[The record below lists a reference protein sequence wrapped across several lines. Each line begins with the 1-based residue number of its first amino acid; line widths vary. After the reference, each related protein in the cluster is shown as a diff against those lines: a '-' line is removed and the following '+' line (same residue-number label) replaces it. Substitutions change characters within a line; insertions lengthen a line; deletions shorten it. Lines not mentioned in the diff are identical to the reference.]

1 MSATV
6 RNQVF
11 SAVHTIGGLIPA
23 DMLVRISE
31 GRDVKG
37 SLPADYRAVGS
48 RSVRDDAERH
58 WDYLKS
64 IWKELREKL
73 PVAPEVE
80 APSDPTGLAIKQWL
94 EPLFAELGF
103 GDLAAVGASGIPSD
117 DGGKTFAISHRWG
130 HVPLHLVAWNA
141 ALDKRPGGAGTVPP
155 QSLLQECLNRTDA
168 QLWGVLT
175 NGRRLRLLRD
185 SNALAT
191 ASYVEFDLEA
201 IFDGE
206 LFSEFVLLYRLLHFT
221 RFRIEEDQAP
231 SACWL
236 EKWRIEAIASGT
248 RALENHREGVQKAIT
263 ALGTGFL
270 KHPDNKALRE
280 NLDVDAFHAALLR
293 LAYRLIFLFVT
304 EDRDVLHPPGT
315 DKRTRERY
323 AAYFSSDRL
332 RGQARRRRGTAHT
345 DLYQALG
352 IVLKALGDEKGRPE
366 LGLPG
371 LGGLFDDTAADAPL
385 HGLSLSNVHLLEA
398 IRHLDRVRDVN
409 SARWRQVDYRN
420 MGSEELGSIYE
431 SLLELVPK
439 HSAVDRTFELVN
451 RLGNDRKKTGSYYTP
466 SSLIETLLDSTLD
479 PVIDDAQ
486 KRGELKASAAGEPD
500 PAEAIVTELLSLTV
514 CDPACGS
521 GHFLVAAARRIAKR
535 VAAVRERN
543 PEPTLD
549 AVRHA
554 LHEVIARCVYGVD
567 LNPMAVEL
575 AKVSLW
581 LEALEPGKPL
591 GFLDAHIKH
600 GNGLIGATPVLLRDG
615 IPNKAF
621 KAVEGD
627 DAAFARSLEKQN
639 DQERAGQGTLFE
651 VVKETKVANT
661 AFAAGLRRIST
672 APSGT
677 LAEVHRQAEDYRA
690 WETSAAYV
698 HAVHVADAWCA
709 AFMWHKT
716 KDAPPAITEKVFR
729 ALQDPEA
736 TAASQET
743 HEEIVRL
750 REQYRFFHW
759 YLAFPDVFTVP
770 DGGAGVD
777 PATGWTGGFS
787 CVLGNPPWDKVD
799 FEDKKYFSIV
809 EPSIAEIS
817 GTARRTRIA
826 EWAEENPGAGKH
838 YWAERRK
845 VKSTFLFAGGSGAYP
860 LCAKGLTVKG
870 VNSLQTD
877 QLFAERFTMIA
888 APQGRFGCII
898 PTAIATGAGAQ
909 HLFSDLT
916 RRGAIASLYDFE
928 NLKPLFVGVDSR
940 YKFCLLSMTGR
951 NLREPAAKFA
961 FFLEDTTDLDDSE
974 RVFALSPEEIALIN
988 PNTGTLPIFRT
999 RKDADLT
1006 VAIYRHVPVLWNE
1019 TEKNGNTWG
1028 ITFKNLF
1035 NMTDDSDLF
1044 RTREQL
1050 DKEGWELH
1058 GNVFVRGGE
1067 RMLPL
1072 YEAKMVNFF
1081 NHRAADVVKSETAV
1095 NRQNQPRYLTVKEL
1109 QDANRL
1115 ALPLNWIADNGLIP
1129 TQRNGKDISVPGV
1142 SLRLKDIQWDR
1153 DWLCGWCDV
1162 TSSTNE
1168 RTAIP
1173 AFLPR
1178 AAAGHTY
1185 PLMLPR
1191 VSPILV
1197 AALVAAQSSLV
1208 FDFVSRQKVG
1218 GIHMAL
1224 MTWKQL
1230 PVPAPRTL
1238 EPHTPFLV
1246 PRVLELV
1253 YAAHDMAGLARDLG
1267 DTDAP
1272 FRWDED
1278 RRAQIRAELDA
1289 YFFYLYG
1296 IDRPDVD
1303 YILETFQTENGGLKN
1318 NEIAKYGTYRT
1329 KDLVLAEYDCMAA
1342 SGVSLTTPL
1351 LDGENYTS
1359 TLTPPPG
1366 HGPRHPNQ
1374 STTTTF
1380 QSSESAST
1388 TGEAPRAALHVDPE
1402 VSEEPPVPEVCPG
1415 TGRKG
1420 RLEFRD
1426 GWEDWYVHCPV
1437 CGMTWSGGSDVI
1449 DPHKPPR

>member
-37 SLPADYRAVGS
+37 SLPTDYRVIGS

-64 IWKELREKL
+64 VWSELRAKL
-73 PVAPEVE
+73 LVAPELE
-80 APSDPTGLAIKQWL
+80 APSDPTGVAITQWL
-94 EPLFAELGF
+94 EPLFMELGF
-103 GDLAAVGASGIPSD
+103 GELTAVGAAGIPSD
-117 DGGKTFAISHRWG
+117 DGGKIFAISHRWG
-130 HVPLHLVAWNA
+130 RVPLHLAAWNA

-155 QSLLQECLNRTDA
+155 QSLVQECLNRTDA
-168 QLWGVLT
+168 HLWGVLT

-185 SNALAT
+185 SSALAT

-206 LFSEFVLLYRLLHFT
+206 LFSEFVLLYRLLHFS
-221 RFRIEEDQAP
+221 RFRIEEGQAP
-231 SACWL
+231 STCWL
-236 EKWRIEAIASGT
+236 EKWRTEAIASGT
-248 RALENHREGVQKAIT
+248 RALENHRKGVQKAIT

-270 KHPDNKALRE
+270 KHPDNADLRK

-304 EDRDVLHPPGT
+304 EDRDALHPPGT
-315 DKRTRERY
+315 DDRARKRY
-323 AAYFSSDRL
+323 ADYFSSDRL
-332 RGQARRRRGTAHT
+332 RRQASRRRGTAHT
-345 DLYQALG
+345 DLYQALR

-385 HGLSLSNVHLLEA
+385 HGLFLSNTHLLEA
-398 IRHLDRVRDVN
+398 VRHLDRVRDVN

-486 KRGELKASAAGEPD
+486 KRGEQRASAAGEPD
-500 PAEAIVTELLSLTV
+500 PAESIVAELLSLTV

-581 LEALEPGKPL
+581 LEALEPGRPL

-615 IPNKAF
+615 IPSKAF

-627 DAAFARSLEKQN
+627 DDRYAKFLEKQN
-639 DQERAGQGTLFE
+639 NEERAGQGGLFDLAG
-651 VVKETKVANT
+651 ETKVANT
-661 AFAAGLRRIST
+661 TFASGLRRIT
-672 APSGT
+672 NAPSGT
-677 LAEVHRQAEDYRA
+677 LEEVHRQAADYRK

-716 KDAPPAITEKVFR
+716 KDAPPPVTYDVFR
-729 ALQDPEA
+729 ALQDPDA
-736 TAASQET
+736 TAASQAT
-743 HEEIVRL
+743 HDEIVRL
-750 REQYRFFHW
+750 RDEYRFFHW

-770 DGGAGVD
+770 DDGAGVD
-777 PATGWTGGFS
+777 PATGWAGGFS

-799 FEDKKYFSIV
+799 FEDKKYFSV
-809 EPSIAEIS
+809 VDPLIAAIS

-826 EWAEENPGAGKH
+826 GWAKENPEAGKR
-838 YWAERRK
+838 YQAERRK

-860 LCAKGLTVKG
+860 LCGKGLTVKG

-877 QLFAERFTMIA
+877 QLFAERFASIA
-888 APQGRFGCII
+888 APKGRFGCII

-928 NLKPLFVGVDSR
+928 NLKPLFVGVHSS

-951 NLREPAAKFA
+951 KLREPAAKFA
-961 FFLEDTTDLDDSE
+961 FFLEDTTDLDDSK

-999 RKDADLT
+999 RQDADLT
-1006 VAIYRHVPVLWNE
+1006 VAIYRRVPVLWNE
-1019 TEKNGNTWG
+1019 TEKNGNPWG
-1028 ITFKNLF
+1028 ITFKNFF

-1044 RTREQL
+1044 RTRDQL
-1050 DKEGWELH
+1050 EAQGWELR
-1058 GNVFVRGGE
+1058 GNVFIRGKE

-1072 YEAKMVNFF
+1072 YEGKMAHHFD
-1081 NHRAADVVKSETAV
+1081 HRWNSYYDTGNEDRRRLTFDEKQNPSVAAD
-1095 NRQNQPRYLTVKEL
+1095 PRY
-1109 QDANRL
+1109 
-1115 ALPLNWIADNGLIP
+1115 WIAENGLIS
-1129 TQRNGKDISVPGV
+1129 TIRKNKEVEIPGIT
-1142 SLRLKDIQWDR
+1142 LRLEDVGWGR
-1153 DWLCGWCDV
+1153 DWLCGWRDV
-1162 TSSTNE
+1162 CRTTDE

-1178 AAAGHTY
+1178 AAVGHTY

-1191 VSPILV
+1191 VSPVLT

-1230 PVPAPRTL
+1230 PVPAPQRV
-1238 EPHTPFLV
+1238 EFHTSFLA

-1253 YAAHDMAGLARDLG
+1253 YTAHDMAGLARDLG
-1267 DTDAP
+1267 DSGAP
-1272 FRWDED
+1272 FKWDEN

-1289 YFFYLYG
+1289 YFFHLYG
-1296 IDRPDVD
+1296 ISASDVD

-1329 KDLVLAEYDCMAA
+1329 KDLVLAEYDRMAE
-1342 SGVSLTTPL
+1342 SGVSLTTTPL
-1351 LDGENYTS
+1351 IDGENYTS

-1366 HGPRHPNQ
+1366 HGPRHPVAH
-1374 STTTTF
+1374 TTATDRT
-1380 QSSESAST
+1380 E
-1388 TGEAPRAALHVDPE
+1388 GEGV
-1402 VSEEPPVPEVCPG
+1402 
-1415 TGRKG
+1415 
-1420 RLEFRD
+1420 
-1426 GWEDWYVHCPV
+1426 
-1437 CGMTWSGGSDVI
+1437 
-1449 DPHKPPR
+1449 

>member
-11 SAVHTIGGLIPA
+11 SAVHTIGGLLPA

-73 PVAPEVE
+73 LVAPEVE

-185 SNALAT
+185 SSALAT

-221 RFRIEEDQAP
+221 RFKVEEGAAP
-231 SACWL
+231 STCWL

-304 EDRDVLHPPGT
+304 EDRDALHLPT
-315 DKRTRERY
+315 ASEEERRRY
-323 AAYFSSDRL
+323 AAYFSSRRL
-332 RGQARRRRGTAHT
+332 RHQANRRRGTTHT
-345 DLYQALG
+345 DLYRTLRIVLDALG
-352 IVLKALGDEKGRPE
+352 NENGHRK

-398 IRHLDRVRDVN
+398 VRHLDRVRDVN

-600 GNGLIGATPVLLRDG
+600 GNGLIGATPALLRGG

-627 DAAFARSLEKQN
+627 DAKYAAFLERQN
-639 DQERAGQGTLFE
+639 DKERAGQGGLFDLGE
-651 VVKETKVANT
+651 KAKVANT
-661 AFAAGLRRIST
+661 AFASGLRRIAD
-672 APSGT
+672 APSDT
-677 LAEVHRQAEDYRA
+677 LEEVHRQASAYRE

-698 HAVHVADAWCA
+698 KALHVADAWCA

-716 KDAPPAITEKVFR
+716 KNAPPAITHDVFQ
-729 ALQDPEA
+729 ALQDPDA
-736 TAASQET
+736 AAASGAT
-743 HEEIVRL
+743 HDEIVRL
-750 REQYRFFHW
+750 RKQYRFFHW
-759 YLAFPDVFTVP
+759 HLAFPDVFTVP
-770 DGGAGVD
+770 DSGSDRGID
-777 PATGWTGGFS
+777 PATGWVGGFS
-787 CVLGNPPWDKVD
+787 CVLGNPPWDRLE
-799 FEDKKYFSIV
+799 FEDKKYFSTV
-809 EPSIAEIS
+809 DLSIAEIA
-817 GTARRTRIA
+817 GAARGRRISA
-826 EWAEENPGAGKH
+826 WEKENPEAGAR
-838 YWAERRK
+838 YQAERRK
-845 VKSTFLFAGGSGAYP
+845 LKSTSLFASSSGVFP
-860 LCAKGLTVKG
+860 LCARGLTTGG
-870 VNSLQTD
+870 VTKLQVD
-877 QLFAERFTMIA
+877 QLFAEWFATISS
-888 APQGRFGCII
+888 PKGRFGCVV
-898 PTAIATGAGAQ
+898 PTAIATSAGSQ
-909 HLFSDLT
+909 HLFSDFA

-928 NLKPLFVGVDSR
+928 NRKPLFVGVDSR
-940 YKFCLLSMTGR
+940 YKFCLLSLTGQD
-951 NLREPAAKFA
+951 LSEPVAKFA
-961 FFLEDTTDLDDSE
+961 FFLEDPADLGDAE
-974 RVFALSPEEIALIN
+974 RIFSLSPDEIAIIS
-988 PNTGTLPIFRT
+988 PNTGSLPIFRA
-999 RKDADLT
+999 RRDADLT
-1006 VAIYRHVPVLWNE
+1006 LAIYRRLPVLSNDVVKSDGLWPVD
-1019 TEKNGNTWG
+1019 
-1028 ITFKNLF
+1028 FKYLF
-1035 NMTDDSDLF
+1035 RNANDGDLF
-1044 RTREQL
+1044 RTREEL
-1050 DKEGWELH
+1050 EAEGWKML
-1058 GNVFVRGGE
+1058 GNVFVRDEE

-1072 YEAKMVNFF
+1072 YEGKMVHHFD
-1081 NHRAADVVKSETAV
+1081 HRWNSYYGTGNEDRHRLSLIEKQNPSAVADS
-1095 NRQNQPRYLTVKEL
+1095 RY
-1109 QDANRL
+1109 
-1115 ALPLNWIADNGLIP
+1115 WIAENGLIS
-1129 TQRNGKDISVPGV
+1129 TVRKNKRVEVPGV
-1142 SLRLKDIQWDR
+1142 TLRLEDVNWDR
-1153 DWLCGWCDV
+1153 DWLCGWRDV
-1162 TSSTNE
+1162 CRTTDE

-1178 AAAGHTY
+1178 TAVGHTY

-1253 YAAHDMAGLARDLG
+1253 YTAHDMAGLARDLDDFG
-1267 DTDAP
+1267 AP
-1272 FRWDED
+1272 FRWDEE
-1278 RRAQIRAELDA
+1278 RRVQIRAELDA
-1289 YFFYLYG
+1289 YFFHLYG

-1329 KDLVLAEYDCMAA
+1329 KDLVLAEYDRMAA

-1366 HGPRHPNQ
+1366 HGPRHLKQ
-1374 STTTTF
+1374 LTTTTF
-1380 QSSESAST
+1380 QGPESESVI
-1388 TGEAPRAALHVDPE
+1388 GEAPEAAPQIDLE
-1402 VSEEPPVPEVCPG
+1402 VSEEPPTPEVCPG
-1415 TGRKG
+1415 TGQKG
-1420 RLEFRD
+1420 RMEFRD